1 VANAGATRRTDS
13 LLLLAAGLAFFLPAL
28 ASRDVWQP
36 LETRYATIAREMA
49 ETGDWLL
56 PRING
61 EPYQDKPPLFFWLA
75 AGLRKVGVG
84 AQGVRVVSALAA
96 AGTMVALAA
105 LARLWFSRR
114 AAFLA
119 AAILATTPEFG
130 WLGRFGELDVTLTF
144 FTTLSVYGWFAGG
157 RRVALFYLGIG
168 LAVMVKGP
176 PGVLVPLLAVAAGR
190 LARIPPSSPRAPFHP
205 AWGVVV
211 AVLPVACWLVPA
223 VLKAGP
229 SYARELIG
237 HHMFGRVVDSWQH
250 KQPFYFY
257 VNEASANFLPWLPLA
272 IPAGVR
278 AWRRRFDECP
288 SLMLLLWFLLG
299 LVAFSAVSGKRIA
312 YILPLAPAFALLTA
326 RGIEALLVERETPE
340 RRTATILVVMQLVVA
355 VIGVALVLFG
365 LRGVYFLAGQKRYV
379 WSALGPIAMPPG
391 GLAVAAGG
399 LVLGGLA
406 LSGFTLAQRGFHLA
420 ATWAMAGAMAVGF
433 FTVDF
438 TFVPRINTYKSPR
451 PIAEGMDRLVPPG
464 EGEVGL
470 YPTRRP
476 GRPGEEQ
483 YAYSGGFNLYSA
495 RLRLVPL
502 ADEEEVRR
510 FLASPERR
518 LVLGAKDAI
527 DSIGG
532 LPPEASKVPAGRT
545 GRTRMMFL
553 TNLLV
558 VGLGGGVD
566 EED

>member
-1 VANAGATRRTDS
+1 LRTDALLLFLAGA
-13 LLLLAAGLAFFLPAL
+13 AFFLPAI
-28 ASRDVWQP
+28 ATRDVWQP
-36 LETRYATIAREMA
+36 LETRYAAVAREMA
-49 ETGDWLL
+49 ETGDWLI

-61 EPYQDKPPLFFWLA
+61 EPYQDKPPLFPWLA
-75 AGLRKVGVG
+75 AALWKIGIR

-96 AGTMVALAA
+96 AATLVVLAA
-105 LARLWFSRR
+105 MARLWFSRR
-114 AAFLA
+114 AAWLA

-144 FTTLSVYGWFAGG
+144 FTTLAVYGWFAGG

-176 PGVLVPLLAVAAGR
+176 PGVLVPVVAVIAGH
-190 LARIPPSSPRAPFHP
+190 LARVPPPSPRAPFHP

-223 VLKAGP
+223 VMKAGP

-250 KQPFYFY
+250 PQPFYFY

-288 SLMLLLWFLLG
+288 SLMLLLWFLFG

-312 YILPLAPAFALLTA
+312 YILPLAPAFALLVA

-365 LRGVYFLAGQKRYV
+365 LRGVHLLAASQKQYV
-379 WSALGPIAMPPG
+379 WLALRPIATPPG

-406 LSGFTLAQRGFHLA
+406 LSGFALARRGFHLA
-420 ATWAMAGAMAVGF
+420 ATWAMATAMAVGF

-438 TFVPRINTYKSPR
+438 AFVPRINTYKSPR
-451 PIAEGMDRLVPPG
+451 PVAERMDQSVRPG

-518 LVLGAKDAI
+518 LVLGAHDAI
-527 DSIGG
+527 EAIGG
-532 LPPEASKVPAGRT
+532 LPAEASKVPAGRT

-553 TNLLV
+553 TNFPV
-558 VGLGGGVD
+558 IVLGGGAD